1 MQWCVSPGVHE
12 ACRHTLNMDHHWLD
26 VAANGKW
33 GDGQLA
39 RVAVKVRL
47 CGKQWPLKLGL
58 FNTSGGKH
66 INHIIGIHGP
76 RAFISLEAN
85 MCDKP

>member
-39 RVAVKVRL
+39 RAAVKVFPQ
-47 CGKQWPLKLGL
+47 CGYSLKLVL